1 MACGNYVLV
10 STQLDYDLDG
20 RPERTNRNMDE
31 LFFCYR
37 RLGAFALDDGYL
49 FGGVVSA

>member
-10 STQLDYDLDG
+10 SAQLDYGLDW
-20 RPERTNRNMDE
+20 RTERTTRNMDK
-31 LFFCYR
+31 LFFRHR